1 MDRYTTIS
9 SENTKLSTKR
19 IETVGGMIFC
29 NNLKISFLPL
39 LVHKTFP
46 NLLGYSAAS
55 CSIKSISYHNFKS
68 LTKLRELWLLK
79 NKIET
84 IYSNTFED
92 LASLERLD
100 LRKFS
105 HARQSSDL
113 KNVLIGLG
121 GNHIKFMNGKAFL
134 NLKVLTEV
142 WLLQNSCISKY
153 SFGLEN
159 IEEMAEEI
167 TQKCKFAEI
176 PPRVS
181 RKFSTLNAE
190 NLLLWKIASL
200 VELKQSEASGRSWW
214 HWSAEKANNASAV
227 EVSSHH
233 NMSWRVRQNIS
244 LDYWHLKFHFQL
256 LIAFK
261 TKSNEKRQK
270 LRTWLCILASKIWQ
284 KNQKTDPLLELL
296 RRFMCIQI
304 GESGRRNGMLT

>member
-19 IETVGGMIFC
+19 SETVGGMIFC

-121 GNHIKFMNGKAFL
+121 GNNIKFMNGKAFL

-167 TQKCKFAEI
+167 TKKCRFAEV
-176 PPRVS
+176 PPSDLAGVEEIFNFECGKSFAVKNRLVS
-181 RKFSTLNAE
+181 GVETKRGEWPFLVALKRRKGKQCFCGG
-190 NLLLWKIASL
+190 SL
-200 VELKQSEASGRSWW
+200 ITSQHVVTG
-214 HWSAEKANNASAV
+214 
-227 EVSSHH
+227 
-233 NMSWRVRQNIS
+233 
-244 LDYWHLKFHFQL
+244 
-256 LIAFK
+256 
-261 TKSNEKRQK
+261 
-270 LRTWLCILASKIWQ
+270 
-284 KNQKTDPLLELL
+284 
-296 RRFMCIQI
+296 
-304 GESGRRNGMLT
+304 